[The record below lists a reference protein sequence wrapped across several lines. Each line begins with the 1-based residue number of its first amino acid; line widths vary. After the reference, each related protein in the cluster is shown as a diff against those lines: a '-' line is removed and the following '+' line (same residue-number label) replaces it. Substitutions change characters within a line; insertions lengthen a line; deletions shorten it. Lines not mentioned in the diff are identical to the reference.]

1 MVIIPS
7 LVTYIALEM
16 GTEDVGKVVC
26 SLDQTSLSVGGTVLL
41 KKGNPFLDK
50 FNMIMRRYLEGGL
63 LEYLWTKLYHR
74 ASLRG
79 GGRFRE
85 ASGDMFLGFSV
96 SDLMA
101 AFVELHVGSL
111 LSSVVFV
118 GELILNCLCKRRVK
132 NCAL

>member
-1 MVIIPS
+1 MITKRDFAMVNVPS
-7 LVTYIALEM
+7 IVNYIALEM
-16 GTEDVGKVVC
+16 GTVDVGKVVC
-26 SLDQTSLSVGGTVLL
+26 SLDETSLSVGATILV
-41 KKGNPFLDK
+41 KKGNPFLDR

-79 GGRFRE
+79 GGRFRDV
-85 ASGDMFLGFSV
+85 AGDRFIVFSV

-101 AFVELHVGSL
+101 AFVALLVGIV

-118 GELILNCLCKRRVK
+118 GELIVSC
-132 NCAL
+132 